1 MYRKAFE
8 LARSLLILYLILYL
22 GGLVAHYVPIGIP
35 SSIWGLLLLF
45 TCLTLRIVKVEWV
58 IFSSRLLIRYMAL
71 LFVPVSV
78 GIVKY
83 SGLLMDQ
90 MKELLLPNIVSTC
103 VTLVVI
109 GLLSDYL
116 FSLKS
121 FTHLKHKIMK
131 KRAKEE

>member
-1 MYRKAFE
+1 M
-8 LARSLLILYLILYL
+8 
-22 GGLVAHYVPIGIP
+22 
-35 SSIWGLLLLF
+35 
-45 TCLTLRIVKVEWV
+45 
-58 IFSSRLLIRYMAL
+58 FSSSLLIRYMAL

-78 GIVKY
+78 GIIKY
-83 SGLLMDQ
+83 SGLLRDQ
-90 MKELLLPNIVSTC
+90 MKVLLLPNIISTC